1 MGKVV
6 IIKGADFSAVAVGQV
21 EIGTRIN
28 VAVDPDGGGTVSGG
42 GYYDEGEQ
50 VNLIATPASGYKFSQ
65 WSDGNTSASRTI
77 TVGSSP
83 TTYTAYFVVGGKR
96 QITESEIHNG
106 LVTGSVG
113 QTISYEHE
121 DEPAFKNGTHI
132 YNIPANSTCIIEG
145 IKTGGNYPFK
155 LVRASDDIILESVIN
170 SSISDGEHTFTTQS
184 VACKLYASIAKLGTV
199 YIDD

>member
-1 MGKVV
+1 MGKVL

-28 VAVDPDGGGTVSGG
+28 VAVNPEGGGAVSGG
-42 GYYDEGEQ
+42 GCYDEGEQ
-50 VNLIATPASGYKFSQ
+50 VNLVATPASGYKFSQ

-96 QITESEIHNG
+96 EITRSDKHDGMTE
-106 LVTGSVG
+106 GSVG
-113 QTISYEHE
+113 ETISYDQESTFR
-121 DEPAFKNGTHI
+121 DGTYI
-132 YNIPANSTCIIEG
+132 YDIPANSTCIIEE
-145 IKTGGNYPFK
+145 IATGGDYPFK
-155 LVRASDDIILESVIN
+155 LARASDNIIVESVSNI
-170 SSISDGEHTFTTQS
+170 SISDGEHTFTTQS
-184 VACKLYASIAKLGTV
+184 VACKLYASRAKLGKV